1 LSYFAFSDWFEHHV
15 FDKPS
20 SVTYSDPPGRTWGYW
35 TFMVFGRIIHPEYEL
50 PPGYFDEY
58 IEIGSVLQTN
68 IFTMFRGLI
77 YDFGLVGSLAFMAGF
92 GWISALVYRR
102 MLTRAV
108 APVSQALYVLIWG
121 VLYTSYI
128 ISLLTWKQRC
138 RSSFRRSAGAGG
150 GGAEAPIAG
159 QPTTA

>member
-1 LSYFAFSDWFEHHV
+1 
-15 FDKPS
+15 
-20 SVTYSDPPGRTWGYW
+20 
-35 TFMVFGRIIHPEYEL
+35 MVFGRIIHPEYEL

-128 ISLLTWKQRC
+128 ISLLTWNSAVAVPFGVALVLAAVAWK
-138 RSSFRRSAGAGG
+138 RRTVAGQ
-150 GGAEAPIAG
+150 G